1 MDDERLGADERRL
14 LARARRADLGLR
26 RGARLSARAALS
38 ERPFRARGAARRTAS
53 ARRRHG
59 NESVPGDLLRRAPDG
74 DHDHRSAVRAFPR
87 ARDPAASPP
96 GAFALLD
103 ASLDDVADRSIDL
116 RAAIGRPAAE
126 LADRLDE
133 RRDGAA
139 RVRTAAAWLRARLAR
154 ARATDPIVG
163 DVYARIRS
171 DGGCVT
177 LGRIDRLD
185 RRSRSRLA
193 LRFR

>member
-1 MDDERLGADERRL
+1 
-14 LARARRADLGLR
+14 
-26 RGARLSARAALS
+26 
-38 ERPFRARGAARRTAS
+38 
-53 ARRRHG
+53 
-59 NESVPGDLLRRAPDG
+59 
-74 DHDHRSAVRAFPR
+74 VRAFPR